1 MKKRVVAML
10 LTAIM
15 VLSCLAGCGE
25 KEEKSSEQSKSTQQ
39 ESSSAQKSEQSSTQ
53 SAVEEEEEI
62 IPVTWV
68 IRCDPQEDDEQVVE
82 AMNEILRE
90 KYHLELNLISIPAG
104 EYNEKPRLMITSG
117 EEWDLMYTASF
128 TNNFYENA
136 AMGAYL
142 PLNDLLESEVAADL
156 MAVYPEG
163 LYDVATID
171 GNIYAL
177 PNYQTMV
184 NCMAFYIQ
192 KDLADKYGLDY
203 STGHVKDIT
212 ELYDFMDQV
221 LENEKD
227 MWCIN
232 EKASF
237 GSTVFENTRGD
248 RETFNVVAAIDAD
261 DPEMKV
267 YFAMDE
273 YDLEGYKKT
282 NELYKKG
289 YIRED
294 VATVMDNSG
303 DVKANRYAITHNT
316 GKPGGDVEYS
326 SKQGEEYV
334 MLYNDGYPIK
344 LPKDAG
350 VTTMTAINVNSK
362 NPEAALKLYSAMWT
376 DKELFNMFL
385 FGIEGEH
392 YKKVGENRVEL
403 IADSG
408 YNRSSYGWMLGNQ
421 FNSWLQP
428 GQADTVW
435 EETDE
440 MNRNAMKSV
449 LAGFVLD
456 TEPIAAEVAQIN
468 AVQAE
473 YKGQYLYSD
482 DVDAW
487 FKEYTDKLWSAGAQ
501 TVIDE
506 VQKQLDAWRAANGK

>member
-10 LTAIM
+10 LTTIM
-15 VLSCLAGCGE
+15 ALSCLAGCGAKNE
-25 KEEKSSEQSKSTQQ
+25 TSSEQSKNTQQ
-39 ESSSAQKSEQSSTQ
+39 ESSSTQKSEQSTVQ
-53 SAVEEEEEI
+53 EEEEI

-177 PNYQTMV
+177 PNYQSMV
-184 NCMAFYIQ
+184 QCMAFYVQ

-212 ELYDFMDQV
+212 ELYDFMDQL

-227 MWCIN
+227 IWPIN

-237 GSTVFENTRGD
+237 GVNVFENTRE
-248 RETFNVVAAIDAD
+248 RETFYAVASVDAD

-267 YFAMDE
+267 YWGRDE
-273 YDLEGYKKT
+273 YELERLKKV

-294 VATVMDNSG
+294 VVTVMDNSG

-326 SKQGEEYV
+326 TKQGEEYV
-334 MLYNDGYPIK
+334 MLYNDGYSVK
-344 LPKDAG
+344 LPMDAG
-350 VTTMTAINVNSK
+350 ATTMTAINVNSK

-376 DKELFNMFL
+376 DKELYNMFL

-392 YKKVGENRVEL
+392 YKKLGENRVEL
-403 IADSG
+403 IENSG
-408 YNRSSYGWMLGNQ
+408 YNRSGYGWMLGNQ
-421 FNSWLQP
+421 FNSWLLP

-440 MNRNAMKSV
+440 MNRNAEKSV
-449 LAGFVLD
+449 LTGFVLN
-456 TEPIAAEVAQIN
+456 TEPIAAEIAQIN
-468 AVQAE
+468 AVLGE
-473 YKGQYLYSD
+473 YNKAYYYDNLEEMYN
-482 DVDAW
+482 
-487 FKEYTDKLWSAGAQ
+487 ECNDKLWAAGAQ
-501 TVIDE
+501 KVIDE
-506 VQKQLDAWRAANGK
+506 VQKQIDEWRAENGK

>member
-10 LTAIM
+10 LVAVM
-15 VLSCLAGCGE
+15 ALSCLAGCGE
-25 KEEKSSEQSKSTQQ
+25 KDGSKDTQNKSTQQ
-39 ESSSAQKSEQSSTQ
+39 ESSSVQKSEQSSAQ
-53 SAVEEEEEI
+53 STVEEEEEI

-68 IRCDPQEDDEQVVE
+68 IRCDPQEDDEKVVE

-90 KYHLELNLISIPAG
+90 KYHLELNLISISAG

-117 EEWDLMYTASF
+117 EDWDLMYTASW

-142 PLNDLLESEVAADL
+142 PLNDLIESEVAADL

-163 LYDVATID
+163 LYNVATID

-184 NCMAFYIQ
+184 SSGAFYVQ
-192 KDLADKYGLDY
+192 KDLADKYELDY

-212 ELYDFMDQV
+212 ELYDFMDKV

-227 MWCIN
+227 LWPMN
-232 EKASF
+232 ERNF
-237 GSTVFENTRGD
+237 GSNAWGTRD
-248 RETFNVVAAIDAD
+248 DSQTFNVVARVDTS
-261 DPEMKV
+261 DPDMKV
-267 YFAMDE
+267 HFAVDDVE
-273 YDLEGYKKT
+273 FEGLKAV
-282 NELYKKG
+282 NEFYHKG
-289 YIRED
+289 YLRED
-294 VATVMDNSG
+294 LATVMDNSG
-303 DVKANRYAITHNT
+303 DVKANRYAISCNT

-326 SKQGEEYV
+326 SKQGEDYV
-334 MLYNDGYPIK
+334 MLYNDSYTLRLPI
-344 LPKDAG
+344 DAG
-350 VTTMTAINVNSK
+350 ATTMTAINVKSK

-392 YKKVGENRVEL
+392 YKKIGDNRVEL
-403 IADSG
+403 IEDSG
-408 YNRSSYGWMLGNQ
+408 YNRSGYGWMLGNQ
-421 FNSWLQP
+421 FNAWLLP
-428 GQADTVW
+428 GQSDTVW

-440 MNRNAMKSV
+440 LNRNAKRSP
-449 LAGFVLD
+449 LAGFILN

-468 AVQAE
+468 AVEAE
-473 YKGQYLYSD
+473 YKNQYKYTD
-482 DVDAW
+482 DMDAW
-487 FKEYTDKLWSAGAQ
+487 FKEYTDKLWAAGAQ

-506 VQKQLDAWRAANGK
+506 VQKQIDAWRAANGK